1 MIKMG
6 FRFVCPEKVVARLSC
21 YVGGMAGP
29 MQEMNDFMSQLMM
42 TAMKGGNVG
51 PLMQRI
57 IKEGF
62 NPMLLMQQAA
72 KNDPRLNQVMQMMNG
87 KSPDQIQNMAS
98 NMAKERGTTIEQVAQ
113 QMGIPIP
120 VGK

>member
-1 MIKMG
+1 MM
-6 FRFVCPEKVVARLSC
+6 P
-21 YVGGMAGP
+21 
-29 MQEMNDFMSQLMM
+29 MNDFMSQLMM

-72 KNDPRLNQVMQMMNG
+72 KNDLRLNQVMQMMNG
-87 KSPDQIQNMAS
+87 KSPDQIRNMAS

-120 VGK
+120 GGK

>member
-1 MIKMG
+1 M
-6 FRFVCPEKVVARLSC
+6 
-21 YVGGMAGP
+21 
-29 MQEMNDFMSQLMM
+29 MQMNDFMSQLMM

-62 NPMLLMQQAA
+62 NPMMLMQQAA

-87 KSPDQIQNMAS
+87 KSPDQIRNMAS
-98 NMAKERGTTIEQVAQ
+98 NMAKERGTTIEQVAH

-120 VGK
+120 GGK

>member
-1 MIKMG
+1 
-6 FRFVCPEKVVARLSC
+6 
-21 YVGGMAGP
+21 

>member
-1 MIKMG
+1 
-6 FRFVCPEKVVARLSC
+6 
-21 YVGGMAGP
+21 
-29 MQEMNDFMSQLMM
+29 MNDFMSQLMA

-62 NPMLLMQQAA
+62 NPMMLMQQAA

-87 KSPDQIQNMAS
+87 KNPQQIRAMCENMCR
-98 NMAKERGTTIEQVAQ
+98 EHGTTLEQFTQ
-113 QMGIPIP
+113 KMGIPIP
-120 VGK
+120 SSK